1 MVNLERRRFLQ
12 TASVLVVGAY
22 GASAFAADTD
32 RQPMFTDK
40 PTFDPPVLFLTW
52 QRDPTTTMTVQWI
65 GSAEEG
71 VKRPI
76 WYSKKGSIEWRQ
88 MPSVARPFPMS
99 NQQIFRTELTGL
111 EPDAEYRFRV
121 GLDSAEKKFR
131 TMPAKATDAL
141 QFISGGDSGI
151 GDAAQHINR
160 VAAGQDPM
168 FVILGGDLAYEN
180 GKDGATFLQF
190 LKNYSSQLIDDQ
202 GRLIP
207 LLACIGN
214 HEVNGGYDKTRREAP
229 FFYSVFDGLFSETGY
244 ATLDFGDYMSVVL
257 LDSNHT
263 TPVAGEQTS
272 WLAQQLK
279 QREERENLFVFYHV
293 PSYPSYRTYDLD
305 AAESGT
311 GHDSRKH
318 WVPLFE
324 RYNVDSVF
332 EHHDH
337 TFKRTHPLLDGHVDA
352 NGISYLG
359 DGSWGKL
366 RRPKTPAQIP
376 YLAVSQESY
385 HLSLHRIEGN
395 QRFHVALSDK
405 GKVVDV
411 CMTKKRART

>member
-1 MVNLERRRFLQ
+1 MINLERRRFLQ
-12 TASVLVVGAY
+12 TASVLVAGGY
-22 GASAFAADTD
+22 GTFALAEGTSPAPAFA
-32 RQPMFTDK
+32 DK
-40 PTFDPPVLFLTW
+40 PAFDPAVVFLTW

-65 GSAEEG
+65 GSAEDG
-71 VKRPI
+71 PKRPI
-76 WYSKKGSIEWRQ
+76 WFSKQDSLQWRQ
-88 MPSVARPFPMS
+88 APSVPRPFPMS

-111 EPDAEYRFRV
+111 ESDAEYRFRI
-121 GLDSAEKKFR
+121 GLDSAEKRFR
-131 TMPAKATDAL
+131 TAPAKATNAF
-141 QFISGGDSGI
+141 QFVSGGDSGI

-160 VAAGQDPM
+160 LAAGQDPM

-190 LKNYSSQLIDDQ
+190 LKNYSSQMIDDQ

-214 HEVNGGYDKTRREAP
+214 HEVNGGYDKSRKEAP
-229 FFYSVFDGLFSETGY
+229 FFYACFDGLFRDAGF
-244 ATLDFGDYMSVVL
+244 ATLDFGNYMSVVL

-272 WLAQQLK
+272 WLARQLK
-279 QREERENLFVFYHV
+279 EREERDNLFVFYHV
-293 PSYPSYRTYDLD
+293 PSYPSFRTYDLN

-318 WVPLFE
+318 WVPLIE
-324 RYNVDSVF
+324 RYNVDAVF

-337 TFKRTHPLLDGHVDA
+337 TYKRTHPLLDGRYDA
-352 NGISYLG
+352 NGVPYLG

-385 HLSLHRIEGN
+385 HLSLHRIEGK

-405 GKVVDV
+405 SKVVDV
-411 CMTKKRART
+411 CMTRKRART

>member
-1 MVNLERRRFLQ
+1 
-12 TASVLVVGAY
+12 
-22 GASAFAADTD
+22 
-32 RQPMFTDK
+32 
-40 PTFDPPVLFLTW
+40 
-52 QRDPTTTMTVQWI
+52 
-65 GSAEEG
+65 
-71 VKRPI
+71 
-76 WYSKKGSIEWRQ
+76 
-88 MPSVARPFPMS
+88 
-99 NQQIFRTELTGL
+99 
-111 EPDAEYRFRV
+111 
-121 GLDSAEKKFR
+121 
-131 TMPAKATDAL
+131 MPAKATDAL

-324 RYNVDSVF
+324 RYNVDSVY